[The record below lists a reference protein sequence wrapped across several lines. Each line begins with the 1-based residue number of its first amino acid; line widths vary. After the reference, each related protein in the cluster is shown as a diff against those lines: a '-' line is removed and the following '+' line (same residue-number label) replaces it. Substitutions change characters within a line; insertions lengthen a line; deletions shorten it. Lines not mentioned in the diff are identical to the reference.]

1 MKLDRTDFQI
11 LDALQKDARISNK
24 ELALIS
30 GVSQS
35 TCLERVRRLKEQN
48 ILTRFHAEVDREA
61 MGIGVEA
68 MVSIRLRQ
76 HANIDIDNLFDEI
89 VKLQEVVSVYLL
101 AGAVDMLVHV
111 AVRDVK
117 QLRDLV
123 VDTFSARYEIS
134 QIESSLVYKF
144 EHCHTLPNY
153 RAESMGAKVK

>member
-1 MKLDRTDFQI
+1 MGNHLPNRPGSRGRTKSKLEKPVKLDRTDFQI

-76 HANIDIDNLFDEI
+76 HANI
-89 VKLQEVVSVYLL
+89 
-101 AGAVDMLVHV
+101 

-153 RAESMGAKVK
+153 RAESTGAKVK